1 MQGTFAALWGTHHL
15 MHMLWGKLVVGMG
28 PSIVSTSM
36 GAAVAALNF
45 GLNFAISQ
53 VVPHGHCEASYFT
66 QRGAQQHQHTSMR
79 SIRAALCSY
88 VLSSALILLPFR
100 ETFDSPWLRVP
111 LVMDRSAEMGSGQLS
126 LQVWPQYTCTEP

>member
-53 VVPHGHCEASYFT
+53 VCPHDYCRAILCA
-66 QRGAQQHQHTSMR
+66 QWGAQQHQHLHALFWGCP
-79 SIRAALCSY
+79 SISIFISNAS
-88 VLSSALILLPFR
+88 VGLP
-100 ETFDSPWLRVP
+100 L
-111 LVMDRSAEMGSGQLS
+111 G
-126 LQVWPQYTCTEP
+126 Y

>member
-53 VVPHGHCEASYFT
+53 VVLHGHCEAKFVVSRVLSNT
-66 QRGAQQHQHTSMR
+66 GTSMR
-79 SIRAALCSY
+79 FMFNQTPLFCC
-88 VLSSALILLPFR
+88 LS
-100 ETFDSPWLRVP
+100 
-111 LVMDRSAEMGSGQLS
+111 
-126 LQVWPQYTCTEP
+126 TEF

>member
-53 VVPHGHCEASYFT
+53 VVPSARHVLWSAGCSAT
-66 QRGAQQHQHTSMR
+66 LAT
-79 SIRAALCSY
+79 ACALSD
-88 VLSSALILLPFR
+88 LPSVFI
-100 ETFDSPWLRVP
+100 FN
-111 LVMDRSAEMGSGQLS
+111 
-126 LQVWPQYTCTEP
+126 

>member
-53 VVPHGHCEASYFT
+53 VVPHGDCEASCFT
-66 QRGAQQHQHTSMR
+66 QRGAQQHQHQH
-79 SIRAALCSY
+79 ALN
-88 VLSSALILLPFR
+88 
-100 ETFDSPWLRVP
+100 
-111 LVMDRSAEMGSGQLS
+111 
-126 LQVWPQYTCTEP
+126 

>member
-1 MQGTFAALWGTHHL
+1 MVTGTHLQGTFAALWGTHHL

-53 VVPHGHCEASYFT
+53 VVPHEPCKASCG
-66 QRGAQQHQHTSMR
+66 QRIAQCYEHQH
-79 SIRAALCSY
+79 ALDQGCPPF
-88 VLSSALILLPFR
+88 LSSIKCLILMP
-100 ETFDSPWLRVP
+100 LR
-111 LVMDRSAEMGSGQLS
+111 
-126 LQVWPQYTCTEP
+126 

>member
-53 VVPHGHCEASYFT
+53 VRPHGHCKASYLR
-66 QRGAQQHQHTSMR
+66 QQGAQQR
-79 SIRAALCSY
+79 
-88 VLSSALILLPFR
+88 
-100 ETFDSPWLRVP
+100 
-111 LVMDRSAEMGSGQLS
+111 
-126 LQVWPQYTCTEP
+126 